1 LFRRVPYHDEN
12 EWTAM
17 SRDHRDKPYEL
28 MLTRANRHRSVVMV
42 GLCLRKAKEEAK
54 LIDCSV
60 IYNRGYLGEG
70 AD

>member
-1 LFRRVPYHDEN
+1 
-12 EWTAM
+12 M
-17 SRDHRDKPYEL
+17 SGDHRDKPYEL
-28 MLTRANRHRSVVMV
+28 MLTRANRQRSVVMV